1 MRGRRSFPRRLLVLV
16 ALLVLVP
23 AGGAVASQQYADTAG
38 DAPGGAPDITQVT
51 LSHQLAG
58 KVTFQIAFANR
69 TTIAGQDEVYT
80 GIDSDQN
87 PATGVEGIDYLVMVY
102 GDAPEL
108 GWIAAAGSNT
118 MFLVP
123 VTWANQTMSY
133 VVDKALIGNPTNGF
147 GFFVLSHTGG
157 ALSDA
162 NTELVPHSGMLSYS
176 LAVEISKIQL
186 AKTVTTVKAGKVF
199 SVRGATIKLT
209 TDEVFKPETLTAK
222 AKIGTKS
229 LKPLAGGL
237 SWKVPKAAKGKK
249 LTVTMAASYQGMA
262 KTQKLVLRIK

>member
-1 MRGRRSFPRRLLVLV
+1 
-16 ALLVLVP
+16 
-23 AGGAVASQQYADTAG
+23 
-38 DAPGGAPDITQVT
+38 
-51 LSHQLAG
+51 
-58 KVTFQIAFANR
+58 
-69 TTIAGQDEVYT
+69 
-80 GIDSDQN
+80 
-87 PATGVEGIDYLVMVY
+87 
-102 GDAPEL
+102 
-108 GWIAAAGSNT
+108 
-118 MFLVP
+118 
-123 VTWANQTMSY
+123 
-133 VVDKALIGNPTNGF
+133 
-147 GFFVLSHTGG
+147 
-157 ALSDA
+157 
-162 NTELVPHSGMLSYS
+162 MLNYS